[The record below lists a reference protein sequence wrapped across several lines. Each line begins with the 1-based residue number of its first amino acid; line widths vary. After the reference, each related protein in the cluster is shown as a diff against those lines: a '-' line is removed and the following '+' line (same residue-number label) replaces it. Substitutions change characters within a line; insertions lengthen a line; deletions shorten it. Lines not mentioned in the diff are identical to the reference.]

1 MKTATSKDWKI
12 KPLPKK
18 RSLIPVDRQFTSAEM
33 NRIRRGFIPLNAR
46 WFIFFER
53 NRLYFHRSWTGY
65 CVFVAHFK
73 RRQDGHVLHLIEAN
87 RDRRQYSETNDA
99 RDARLCFNLL
109 DNFLLNPQ
117 AQSNENKGPVGLMAA
132 LDQASKEN
140 YLGDPKVVSKLLRDF
155 SDEAL
160 RRRASEM
167 DDEEARI
174 CDEVQ
179 AAALADIFL
188 GKNPDYAPMIPW
200 NSPGQIDRWLADE
213 LKHLKV
219 TAETPELTVANV
231 MHWILKDMFGFADLA
246 EEEKNWNIGATLEN
260 FTNVMLGISIYD
272 DDEEAGTDT
281 LSVAQP

>member
-18 RSLIPVDRQFTSAEM
+18 RSLISADRQFTLAEM

-46 WFIFFER
+46 WFIFFEC

-73 RRQDGHVLHLIEAN
+73 RRQDGYVLHLIEAN
-87 RDRRQYSETNDA
+87 RNGNQYSEKDDGYDTKF
-99 RDARLCFNLL
+99 CFELIDNYLL
-109 DNFLLNPQ
+109 EPE
-117 AQSNENKGPVGLMAA
+117 AQSNENKGPAGLIAA

-140 YLGDPKVVSKLLRDF
+140 YLGDPKVVRKLLSDF
-155 SDEAL
+155 STEAL
-160 RRRASEM
+160 RRLVSEM
-167 DDEEARI
+167 DDEDARI
-174 CDEVQ
+174 CDGEQ

-219 TAETPELTVANV
+219 ADKTPELTVANV
-231 MHWILKDMFGFADLA
+231 MHWILKDMFGFANLA
-246 EEEKNWNIGATLEN
+246 EEDRNWNIGATLEN
-260 FTNVMLGISIYD
+260 FTNVMMGISIRD
-272 DDEEAGTDT
+272 DDDVTDT
-281 LSVAQP
+281 TSVSQP